1 MDGPDAIVQIR
12 EVTKQFTYS
21 KALDNVTLDIHRGT
35 ITGILG
41 ANGAGKSTL
50 LRHIIGMYLPDS
62 GKVTTFG
69 CDATKLGPKELE
81 RIGYVHQ
88 EGKLVGFMTVGQ
100 LIRYVKAFYQ
110 KWNETLE
117 RRFIEDFELN
127 LDERIKNLSPGQR
140 QRLSV
145 LLAMCFEPALLLLD
159 EPVSALDPI
168 ARAHFLDLLPNM
180 IQSQD
185 RAIVISSHILSDIEK
200 VIDRVLIMKDGKIL
214 CDCEFDDLREK
225 YARVKISSLH
235 GALPATL
242 PFKQVIE
249 CKRNSTEAIIILMGY
264 DSEQL
269 RLQAAQVG
277 CEVEMLPMP
286 LDEIYRIIVS

>member
-1 MDGPDAIVQIR
+1 MNGPYAIVQMR
-12 EVTKQFTYS
+12 EVTKQFTYA
-21 KALDNVTLDIHRGT
+21 KALDNVTLDINRGT

-62 GKVTTFG
+62 GKITTFG
-69 CDATKLGPKELE
+69 CDAAKLGPKELE
-81 RIGYVHQ
+81 QIGYVHQ

-100 LIRYVKAFYQ
+100 LIRYVKAFY
-110 KWNETLE
+110 KTWNEKLE
-117 RRFIEDFELN
+117 QKFIEDFELN
-127 LDERIKNLSPGQR
+127 LEERIKNLSPGQR

-145 LLAMCFEPALLLLD
+145 LLAICFEPVLLLLD

-168 ARAHFLDLLPNM
+168 ARAHFLDLLPEL

-214 CDCEFDDLREK
+214 CDCEFDELREK
-225 YARVKISSLH
+225 YAKVKVSSLH

-249 CKRNSTEAIIILMGY
+249 CKRNGREAIIILMGCENELL
-264 DSEQL
+264 SS
-269 RLQAAQVG
+269 QAAQIG
-277 CEVEMLPMP
+277 CEVELLPMP
-286 LDEIYRIIVS
+286 LDEIYRIVVS

>member
-1 MDGPDAIVQIR
+1 MNGPDAIVQMR
-12 EVTKQFTYS
+12 EVTKQFTYA

-50 LRHIIGMYLPDS
+50 LRHIIGMYLPDF
-62 GKVTTFG
+62 GKITTFG
-69 CDATKLGPKELE
+69 CDAAKLGPKELE
-81 RIGYVHQ
+81 QIGYVHQ

-100 LIRYVKAFYQ
+100 LIRYVKAFYKTWNGKLEQ
-110 KWNETLE
+110 K
-117 RRFIEDFELN
+117 FIEDFELN
-127 LDERIKNLSPGQR
+127 LEERIKNLSPGQR

-145 LLAMCFEPALLLLD
+145 LLSMCFEPALLLLD

-168 ARAHFLDLLPNM
+168 ARAHFLELLPDM

-200 VIDRVLIMKDGKIL
+200 VIDRVIVMKDGKIL

-225 YARVKISSLH
+225 YSKVKVSSLQ

-242 PFKQVIE
+242 PFKQIVE
-249 CKRNSTEAIIILMGY
+249 CKRNGAGAIIILTGCETELLG
-264 DSEQL
+264 S
-269 RLQAAQVG
+269 QAAQIG
-277 CEVEMLPMP
+277 CEVEILPMP

>member
-1 MDGPDAIVQIR
+1 MNGPDAIVQMR
-12 EVTKQFTYS
+12 EVTKQFTYV

-62 GKVTTFG
+62 GKITTFG
-69 CDATKLGPKELE
+69 CDAAKLGPKELE
-81 RIGYVHQ
+81 QIGYVHQ

-100 LIRYVKAFYQ
+100 LIRYVKAFY
-110 KWNETLE
+110 KTWNETLE
-117 RRFIEDFELN
+117 QRFINDFELN
-127 LDERIKNLSPGQR
+127 LSEKIKNLSPGQR

-168 ARAHFLDLLPNM
+168 ARAHFLDLLPSM

-185 RAIVISSHILSDIEK
+185 RAIVISSHILSDVEK
-200 VIDRVLIMKDGKIL
+200 VIDRVIVMKNGKIL
-214 CDCEFDDLREK
+214 CDCELDELREK
-225 YARVKISSLH
+225 YAKVKISSLH
-235 GALPATL
+235 GALPATM

-249 CKRNSTEAIIILMGY
+249 CTKNGTEAIITVMGY
-264 DSEQL
+264 ESEQL
-269 RLQAAQVG
+269 FAQAAQID
-277 CEVEMLPMP
+277 CEAEILPMT
-286 LDEIYRIIVS
+286 LDEIYRVIVS